1 MDLETVMLSEVR
13 QRKAYTI
20 SHHLTC
26 RILKQMIQMNLF
38 TKQKQIHRLENEFM
52 VTTRGYEWGEGII
65 REFGVDMYTLLYL
78 K

>member
-1 MDLETVMLSEVR
+1 M
-13 QRKAYTI
+13 I
-20 SHHLTC
+20 SLIC

-38 TKQKQIHRLENEFM
+38 TKQKQTHRLENEFM